1 MAKAE
6 NAFELNEV
14 TVKILD
20 AVTVAPKERDQD
32 RKPGLLIVVGYM
44 SGNDDLAMI
53 HPSLKSAFYQKRTKQ
68 PDQAE
73 LPGTEATGL
82 TELKYPFFNKP
93 IKIDKELIGYG
104 LRVGYG
110 IGGESDL
117 EIDDVDVDNFKLQ
130 MKDGGSV
137 YFQFRMKVHV
147 GEATHGRLSQ
157 LKNEEITVTLTAPE
171 AEQTKLA
178 A

>member
-1 MAKAE
+1 MPKAE
-6 NAFELNEV
+6 NAFELDDK

-20 AVTVAPKERDQD
+20 ATTVAPKDRDED
-32 RKPGLLIVVGYM
+32 RKPGLMLVVGYT
-44 SGNDDLAMI
+44 SSNDDLAMI

-68 PDQAE
+68 PTQGE

-93 IKIDKELIGYG
+93 MKIDKELIGYG
-104 LRVGYG
+104 LVVAHG
-110 IGGESDL
+110 IGGESDI

-130 MKDGGSV
+130 MLDGGSV
-137 YFQFRMKVHV
+137 YFQFRLIVHV
-147 GEATHGRLSQ
+147 SEVIHGKLSQ
-157 LKNEEITVTLTAPE
+157 LKNEEITITLTAPE
-171 AEQTKLA
+171 AEQGELA